1 MTDMDLKAF
10 YSHLKDASDFF
21 RVGQVFMMLWNV
33 EDLVKEAHI
42 VADDQPSIEDDR
54 IARTNNANY
63 YIGNGYAR
71 PYTGIQSANT
81 EWT

>member
-1 MTDMDLKAF
+1 MTGMDLKAF
-10 YSHLKDASDFF
+10 YSHLKDARDFF

-54 IARTNNANY
+54 IARTRYANY
-63 YIGNGYAR
+63 YTG

>member
-1 MTDMDLKAF
+1 M
-10 YSHLKDASDFF
+10 
-21 RVGQVFMMLWNV
+21 
-33 EDLVKEAHI
+33 KEAHV

-54 IARTNNANY
+54 IARTRYANY
-63 YIGNGYAR
+63 YTG